1 MNQIMQQEGI
11 TEEVKS
17 RDQIEWVRQANN
29 VRSRSD
35 HDTKNYKISGG
46 QKPKMLLGLF

>member
-17 RDQIEWVRQANN
+17 RDQIEWVSQAKT
-29 VRSRSD
+29 V
-35 HDTKNYKISGG
+35 
-46 QKPKMLLGLF
+46 